1 MLLTHK
7 LRSHNS
13 IMSFFFFDEGRSKL
27 IILGVELRVFLSDG

>member
-13 IMSFFFFDEGRSKL
+13 IFFFFFNEGRSKL
-27 IILGVELRVFLSDG
+27 ILLGVEFMMF